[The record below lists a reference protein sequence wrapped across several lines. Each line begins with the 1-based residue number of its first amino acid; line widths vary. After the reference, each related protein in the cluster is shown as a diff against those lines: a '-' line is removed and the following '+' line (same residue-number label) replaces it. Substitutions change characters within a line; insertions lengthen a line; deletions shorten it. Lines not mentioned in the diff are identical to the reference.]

1 MVFSRKTTFITAV
14 LEAALAVA
22 AGLGVILV
30 PLTILW
36 AVENNATID
45 WMAAYRAS
53 ADIWLAAHG
62 VQIMVPAGTIV
73 GIQTPDF
80 VLSLIPLGLSALIF
94 SSAYRMGKR
103 IAATTSLWPGWVG
116 ALGVYGAMSLVITTS
131 AHHKLAYP
139 IETQGIYQP
148 VIVYG
153 LVLVAS
159 SLFAKPI
166 DLGASNL
173 PEAQERLLVRTWLA
187 KRIDGVHWAVRAIW
201 LQALRAGTAVVFT
214 LTAASALIVA
224 VSLGANWIQVI
235 RLYEGMQL
243 SLFGGILLTVGQIA
257 LMPNIVIYG
266 ADWLTGAGFYIG
278 SGSWVSPIASQLG
291 PLPSLPVL
299 AALPSGVMSFGLVAI
314 AVPIVAAFLA
324 TLGIRKY
331 ADEIRF
337 EFASALSAAM
347 TLGIGIGVVAAVE
360 VLVLNLLASGAA
372 GPGRLQEVGGN
383 PWIVAGVLF
392 VETAVVATLAAFY
405 SAKPEGADDEVIARA
420 QQPRG

>member
-1 MVFSRKTTFITAV
+1 MFSRKTTFITAV

-22 AGLGVILV
+22 AGLGIILV

-36 AVENNATID
+36 AVENNASID

-62 VQIMVPAGTIV
+62 VQIMVPAGSIA

-80 VLSLIPLGLSALIF
+80 ALSLIPLGLSALIF
-94 SSAYRMGKR
+94 STAFRMGKR
-103 IAATTSLWPGWVG
+103 LAATTSLWPGWIG
-116 ALGVYGAMSLVITTS
+116 ALGVYGVMSLVITTS

-139 IETQGIYQP
+139 LETQGIYQP

-153 LVLVAS
+153 LVLVGS

-173 PEAQERLLVRTWLA
+173 PEANERLVVRAWLA

-201 LQALRAGTAVVFT
+201 LPALRAGTAVVVA
-214 LTAASALIVA
+214 LIGVSALIVA

-243 SLFGGILLTVGQIA
+243 SLFGGVLLTVGQIA

-278 SGSWVSPIASQLG
+278 SGSWVSPLASQLG

-299 AALPSGVMSFGLVAI
+299 AALPTGAMSFGLVAV
-314 AVPIVAAFLA
+314 AVPIVSAFLA

-331 ADEIRF
+331 ADQIRF

-347 TLGIGIGVVAAVE
+347 TLGIGIGVVSALE
-360 VLVLNLLASGAA
+360 VLVLNLLAGGSA

-383 PWIVAGVLF
+383 PWLVAGALF

-405 SAKPEGADDEVIARA
+405 SAKPEGADYEVITRA
-420 QQPRG
+420 QSPLA

>member
-1 MVFSRKTTFITAV
+1 MFSRKTTFITAV

-62 VQIMVPAGTIV
+62 VQIMVPAGSIA

-94 SSAYRMGKR
+94 STAYRMGKR
-103 IAATTSLWPGWVG
+103 LAATTSLWPGWIG
-116 ALGVYGAMSLVITTS
+116 ALGVYGAMSLVITSS

-139 IETQGIYQP
+139 IETQGSYQP
-148 VIVYG
+148 VIMYG

-166 DLGASNL
+166 DLGAANL
-173 PEAQERLLVRTWLA
+173 PEANERLVVRAWLA

-201 LQALRAGTAVVFT
+201 LPALRAGTAVVVT
-214 LTAASALIVA
+214 LIGASSLIVA

-243 SLFGGILLTVGQIA
+243 SLFGGILLTVAQIA

-278 SGSWVSPIASQLG
+278 SGSWVSPLASQLG

-331 ADEIRF
+331 ADQIRF
-337 EFASALSAAM
+337 EFASVFSAAA
-347 TLGIGIGVVAAVE
+347 TLGIGIGAVSAVE
-360 VLVLNLLASGAA
+360 ALVLNLLASGAA

-392 VETAVVATLAAFY
+392 LETAAVATLAAFY
-405 SAKPEGADDEVIARA
+405 SAKPEGADYEVIARA
-420 QQPRG
+420 QRPHG